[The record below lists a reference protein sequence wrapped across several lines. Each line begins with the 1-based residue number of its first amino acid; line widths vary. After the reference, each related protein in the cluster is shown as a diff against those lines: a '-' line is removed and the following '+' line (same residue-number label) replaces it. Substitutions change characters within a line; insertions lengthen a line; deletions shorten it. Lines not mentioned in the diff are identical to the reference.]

1 MGGLPIILA
10 LGGFIFLWAIVNY
23 QTFRRIALQIQE
35 TEQQWRTLY
44 AQKHGL
50 ARTFMG
56 LLESESL
63 CDTKLR
69 QSFQDL
75 PPESF
80 GQALPLTER
89 ELHNWLQQA
98 MSRVHARDALLKSE
112 AYLQLKEQLAALQ
125 QQNLSCKRQLKAAT
139 LDFNELVERVPS
151 CWVARIFGFRAFAL
165 LF

>member
-23 QTFRRIALQIQE
+23 QTLRRIAIHIQE
-35 TEQQWRTLY
+35 TEKQWLALY
-44 AQKHGL
+44 IQKHHL
-50 ARTFMG
+50 AQTFLE

-63 CDTKLR
+63 GDAKLR
-69 QSFQDL
+69 QSFLDL
-75 PPESF
+75 PIEPS
-80 GQALPLTER
+80 GQALPLAEQA
-89 ELHNWLQQA
+89 LHSWLQQA
-98 MSRVHARDALLKSE
+98 MSRVHARDSLLKSA

-125 QQNLSCKRQLKAAT
+125 QQNLSCKKQLKAAT

-151 CWVARIFGFRAFAL
+151 RWVARMFGFRAFAL